1 VGCARYVVLR
11 FSKENRSMFAL
22 PFTQYLLPNGD
33 KKEIEFIVDGDTEI
47 KAKSILKYGWVFEAE
62 ILTNGVVSLTISDG
76 EEDRVIQVCENGTT
90 IPIVIEKLIDEGDI
104 ECRKELRIEEK
115 RKTEGSAEK

>member
-1 VGCARYVVLR
+1 
-11 FSKENRSMFAL
+11 MFAL
-22 PFTQYLLPNGD
+22 AFTQYLLPNGD

-104 ECRKELRIEEK
+104 ECRKELKNEEK